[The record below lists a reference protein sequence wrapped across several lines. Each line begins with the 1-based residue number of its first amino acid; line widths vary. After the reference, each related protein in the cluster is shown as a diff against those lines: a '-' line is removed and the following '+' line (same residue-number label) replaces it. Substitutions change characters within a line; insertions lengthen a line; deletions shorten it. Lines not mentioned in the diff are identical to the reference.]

1 MTPVIEM
8 SGCQLHKFAL
18 SSHPVEGKRM
28 KVPKMM
34 IDYTLRFGIPI
45 ALCYAYWDPKS
56 DEDIRRDVESKIKPD
71 LETRKKKQ
79 AKFAELLLQ
88 KDGISSESKQQLDR
102 VTAFTKTKEQY
113 LADKKKEK

>member
-1 MTPVIEM
+1 
-8 SGCQLHKFAL
+8 
-18 SSHPVEGKRM
+18 M
-28 KVPKMM
+28 KVPKML

-56 DEDIRRDVESKIKPD
+56 DEEIRRDVESKIKPD
-71 LETRKKKQ
+71 LEARKKKQ

-88 KDGISSESKQQLDR
+88 KDGISSESKQQLDQ

-113 LADKKKEK
+113 LADRKNDK

>member
-1 MTPVIEM
+1 
-8 SGCQLHKFAL
+8 
-18 SSHPVEGKRM
+18 M
-28 KVPKMM
+28 KVPKML

-45 ALCYAYWDPKS
+45 ALCFASWDPGIS
-56 DEDIRRDVESKIKPD
+56 PLVEAKIKPD

-88 KDGISSESKQQLDR
+88 KDGISNESKQQLDQ

-113 LADKKKEK
+113 LADRKEEK

>member
-1 MTPVIEM
+1 
-8 SGCQLHKFAL
+8 
-18 SSHPVEGKRM
+18 M
-28 KVPKMM
+28 KVSKML

-56 DEDIRRDVESKIKPD
+56 DDEIRRDVEAKIKPD

-88 KDGISSESKQQLDR
+88 KDGISNESKQQLDQ

-113 LADKKKEK
+113 LADRKEK